1 MKTKKLSTTKAK
13 KESTKERDLLGEVVC
28 EPVETL
34 VETVTRGGAG
44 GLHVPLAG
52 ADVVDQ
58 RTPACKTF
66 DVSSYGY
73 SLWTVYESL

>member
-1 MKTKKLSTTKAK
+1 MDKKKRHCVKRKRGKVLVRMKTKKLSTTKAK

-52 ADVVDQ
+52 ADVVE
-58 RTPACKTF
+58 A
-66 DVSSYGY
+66 
-73 SLWTVYESL
+73 